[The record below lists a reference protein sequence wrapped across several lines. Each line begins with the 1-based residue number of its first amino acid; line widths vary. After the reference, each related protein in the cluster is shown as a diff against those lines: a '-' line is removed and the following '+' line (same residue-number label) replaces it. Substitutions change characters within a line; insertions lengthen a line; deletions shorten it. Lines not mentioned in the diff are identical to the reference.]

1 MTIPTRK
8 KQQSDKNV
16 FEMDPAETH
25 GGGGGGRAGAEEDL
39 RGGIQ
44 EWPRKGGGRVR

>member
-25 GGGGGGRAGAEEDL
+25 GVGGGGGH
-39 RGGIQ
+39 GG
-44 EWPRKGGGRVR
+44 EGR